1 MSVSQNWV
9 SGVYVERGKKGRK
22 EEKEAKKWGLEEG
35 WVVTAMMIGREQ
47 EEGGDGEL
55 QGNGCLPGS
64 LIRGRH
70 CLLSLS
76 SLGIIC
82 LRL

>member
-1 MSVSQNWV
+1 MMIER
-9 SGVYVERGKKGRK
+9 ERGREGR
-22 EEKEAKKWGLEEG
+22 
-35 WVVTAMMIGREQ
+35 
-47 EEGGDGEL
+47 GDGEL

-82 LRL
+82 LALFSLSHASPPRSFVERLFEHPKEFVLPTINN